1 MTAQPPQRRRR
12 SVWYRVLS
20 VIVFTLIP
28 VAGFCDQTPQTQP
41 ATAPG
46 DVLISQPNWL
56 IRQSALCDAAL
67 LRAETR
73 YQLPHQ
79 LLTSIARV
87 ESGRPITSLAD
98 TRPWPW
104 TIDADGM
111 GLFVDSKAAAIA
123 WMTTQ
128 AAHHNFV
135 DVGCMQ
141 VDLYYHPHAF
151 ASLEEAFD
159 PVANADYA
167 ARLLL
172 ELYRGEANGNW
183 DLAVGL
189 YHSHTSLLAAEYR
202 DRVAMVGADVLHGTL
217 QDHAALRSRNPPRH
231 VTVTARQR
239 KGYAAQRAPA
249 AGEAIAA
256 SVQRM
261 PDRADPWSVSG
272 WSTAWH
278 LRSKFAAA
286 RRRSSQSRRRALTL
300 PGLKRRS
307 ETSQSLPALQA
318 LSCTCAS
325 RNHSDL
331 SRSRDAA
338 VKMSAVSASPAS
350 SASSMFFRSVLAT
363 AP

>member
-172 ELYRGEANGNW
+172 ELYRGEAGGNW

-217 QDHAALRSRNPPRH
+217 RTMPLYVRAIHQGTLQLQLANGKVTLLNVHRQPARRSPHPYSACQIEQILGPYLAGPRRGTCGPSSPPRAAAAL
-231 VTVTARQR
+231 
-239 KGYAAQRAPA
+239 K
-249 AGEAIAA
+249 
-256 SVQRM
+256 
-261 PDRADPWSVSG
+261 AD
-272 WSTAWH
+272 
-278 LRSKFAAA
+278 AA
-286 RRRSSQSRRRALTL
+286 R
-300 PGLKRRS
+300 
-307 ETSQSLPALQA
+307 
-318 LSCTCAS
+318 
-325 RNHSDL
+325 
-331 SRSRDAA
+331 
-338 VKMSAVSASPAS
+338 
-350 SASSMFFRSVLAT
+350 
-363 AP
+363 

>member
-1 MTAQPPQRRRR
+1 MITQPPRRRRR
-12 SVWYRVLS
+12 SAWYRVLP
-20 VIVFTLIP
+20 VLVACLIP
-28 VAGFCDQTPQTQP
+28 VAGFCDQTTQANQP
-41 ATAPG
+41 TAPG
-46 DVLISQPNWL
+46 DVLIAQPNWL

-67 LRAETR
+67 LRAEIR

-111 GLFVDSKAAAIA
+111 GLFVESKAAAIA
-123 WMTTQ
+123 WMKTQ

-172 ELYRGEANGNW
+172 ELYRGEAGGSW

-217 QDHAALRSRNPPRH
+217 RTMPLYVRAIHQGTLRLQLANGKVTLLNVHRQPARRSPHPYSACQVEQILGPYLAGPR
-231 VTVTARQR
+231 R
-239 KGYAAQRAPA
+239 GCAP
-249 AGEAIAA
+249 
-256 SVQRM
+256 
-261 PDRADPWSVSG
+261 
-272 WSTAWH
+272 
-278 LRSKFAAA
+278 RSLPRAAA
-286 RRRSSQSRRRALTL
+286 
-300 PGLKRRS
+300 
-307 ETSQSLPALQA
+307 
-318 LSCTCAS
+318 
-325 RNHSDL
+325 DL
-331 SRSRDAA
+331 NADAA
-338 VKMSAVSASPAS
+338 H
-350 SASSMFFRSVLAT
+350 
-363 AP
+363 

>member
-1 MTAQPPQRRRR
+1 
-12 SVWYRVLS
+12 VLP
-20 VIVFTLIP
+20 VIVASLLP
-28 VAGFCDQTPQTQP
+28 VTGFCDQTTQAQP
-41 ATAPG
+41 PG
-46 DVLISQPNWL
+46 PSDIPISQPNWL

-123 WMTTQ
+123 WMKSQ

-172 ELYRGEANGNW
+172 ELYRGEAGGSW

-189 YHSHTSLLAAEYR
+189 YHSHTSFLAAEYR
-202 DRVAMVGADVLHGTL
+202 DRVAMVGADVLHGSLRSVPLYVRAVHQGTL
-217 QDHAALRSRNPPRH
+217 RLQLANGKVTVLNVHRQPARRSPHPYTACQVEQILGPYLAGPRRGTCGPRSLPHAA
-231 VTVTARQR
+231 
-239 KGYAAQRAPA
+239 
-249 AGEAIAA
+249 
-256 SVQRM
+256 
-261 PDRADPWSVSG
+261 ADLN
-272 WSTAWH
+272 A
-278 LRSKFAAA
+278 
-286 RRRSSQSRRRALTL
+286 
-300 PGLKRRS
+300 
-307 ETSQSLPALQA
+307 
-318 LSCTCAS
+318 
-325 RNHSDL
+325 
-331 SRSRDAA
+331 DAA
-338 VKMSAVSASPAS
+338 H
-350 SASSMFFRSVLAT
+350 
-363 AP
+363 

>member
-1 MTAQPPQRRRR
+1 MITQPPWRRRR
-12 SVWYRVLS
+12 SAWYRVLP
-20 VIVFTLIP
+20 VLVACLIP
-28 VAGFCDQTPQTQP
+28 VAAFCDQTTQTPQP
-41 ATAPG
+41 AATA
-46 DVLISQPNWL
+46 DVLIAQPNWL

-123 WMTTQ
+123 WMKSQ

-172 ELYRGEANGNW
+172 ELYRGEAGGSW

-217 QDHAALRSRNPPRH
+217 RTMPLYVRAIHQGTLRLQLANGKVTLLNVHRQPARRSPHPYSACQVEQILGPYLAGPR
-231 VTVTARQR
+231 R
-239 KGYAAQRAPA
+239 GCAP
-249 AGEAIAA
+249 
-256 SVQRM
+256 
-261 PDRADPWSVSG
+261 
-272 WSTAWH
+272 
-278 LRSKFAAA
+278 RSLPRAAA
-286 RRRSSQSRRRALTL
+286 
-300 PGLKRRS
+300 
-307 ETSQSLPALQA
+307 
-318 LSCTCAS
+318 
-325 RNHSDL
+325 DL
-331 SRSRDAA
+331 NADAA
-338 VKMSAVSASPAS
+338 H
-350 SASSMFFRSVLAT
+350 
-363 AP
+363 